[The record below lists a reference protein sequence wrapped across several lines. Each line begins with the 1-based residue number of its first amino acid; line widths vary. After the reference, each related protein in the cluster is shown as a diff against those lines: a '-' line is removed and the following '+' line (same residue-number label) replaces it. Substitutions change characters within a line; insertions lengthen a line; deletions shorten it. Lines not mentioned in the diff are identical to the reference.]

1 MPAFRLLGVGCTGW
15 VTQKGE
21 KMKKLILVLVVV
33 LMVAAFLASPLAV
46 MADWPGAP
54 CGAVGG
60 EPPGWSQVS
69 RGEGGTGSPGIGPG
83 AP

>member
-1 MPAFRLLGVGCTGW
+1 MKRLILLTIAVFIVAFFLLATMPAAPV
-15 VTQKGE
+15 
-21 KMKKLILVLVVV
+21 
-33 LMVAAFLASPLAV
+33 S
-46 MADWPGAP
+46 ADWPGAP

-69 RGEGGTGSPGIGPG
+69 KGEGGSPGIGPG

>member
-1 MPAFRLLGVGCTGW
+1 
-15 VTQKGE
+15 
-21 KMKKLILVLVVV
+21 MKKLIVVLVLV
-33 LMVAAFLASPLAV
+33 LMVAAFLATPLTAL
-46 MADWPGAP
+46 ADWPGAP

-69 RGEGGTGSPGIGPG
+69 RGEGGTGTPGIGPG